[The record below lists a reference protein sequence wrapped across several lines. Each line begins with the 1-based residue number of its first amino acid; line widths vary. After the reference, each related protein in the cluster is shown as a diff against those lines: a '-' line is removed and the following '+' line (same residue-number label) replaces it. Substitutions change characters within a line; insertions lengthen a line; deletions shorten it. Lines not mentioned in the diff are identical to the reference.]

1 MKIFL
6 LAFLLLF
13 AVGVSNAQ
21 KQNGFHIPLES
32 SYGDPNDLTLPYWV
46 RLMYQEP
53 VNVRL
58 VLQEY
63 EKYYAENTFIKNQHT
78 QYFKRLLK
86 TSGPFLNRTGVFE
99 EPDWDTWRRESKEAE
114 DRANQSQSVEGL
126 PNWNGIGPFDFDK
139 DAYGRSHAPG
149 SAHVFVTRQ
158 SLSSP
163 NILFAGTASS
173 GIWKT
178 VDSGANWV
186 LVSKSLFIS
195 QVRAIAI
202 HPTNPDTVYF
212 GGNGSIYRST
222 NGGSTWSIVGSA
234 PFTSSSHTVYDLMIH
249 PNRTNIVY
257 AATNN
262 GLYRSTN
269 SGISFTQILSASTSK
284 DYFDEIEIHPT
295 NENIVYA
302 IKNAVNDLF
311 TEFYKSTDFGQ
322 NFTNKTSWPSNATLI
337 VSPSHQRRAEISV
350 TPASPNLIYALLAGE
365 FGGGSGLYGFYKSL
379 DAGETW
385 THTCCGTGPG
395 GTASTTN
402 PNILG
407 YNSTGA
413 DNGGQYYYDLALQA
427 DPSNPNKVHA
437 AGIMHWISLDG
448 GQTFTNTASWSDAA
462 NVKYVHADIHDI
474 FIRNNQVW
482 VSCDG
487 GIFLSVDSGKLSFNR
502 RQYGIQGT
510 EFWGFGMGHKDADVM
525 LGGTYH
531 NSHLMK
537 NGNVYQ
543 NGWISYTGSADGYR
557 GFVNPGKP
565 KTVYN
570 DSGKDQLVQS
580 RTLPFTRTSYDKRPN
595 AGYFPGESCPLRWDP
610 RSYNHFYSG
619 VDSTLWKTEDDGA
632 SWTAI
637 KTFASGKIIDI
648 EVAWS
653 NPNVIYVVFAPT
665 DFYANKFIW
674 KTTDAGKTWTNI
686 SLSSAVTNNNSSL
699 AMDLTVSDSSEND
712 IWVGLIHPYNWN
724 NADGNKIFYSSNG
737 GLTYTNWTTTLL
749 NGEGITNIEFYRGSS
764 GGIYVGSRKT
774 VFYRDKTMSNWVTF
788 GTGMPLPTSSVK
800 ILPWYL
806 EGKMR
811 NASNRGVFESPV
823 HTLQKPSVQIS
834 ADKLKSACVRDTLF
848 LVDYSAHYKTGA
860 TFFWTITP
868 SPSYISSR
876 SVENPKV
883 VFGSAGSYTVSLV
896 VSDSLGTDSQ
906 TINAFY
912 SVTEGCNIDPIPGSA
927 LQISADGQRALTAPL
942 NITSNTVTITAWV
955 KPSQIQSDYSGIV
968 MNFASVSSAGGL
980 NVRQNNELGYH
991 WPGGSWWWSSG
1002 LTLTPGEWAHV
1013 ALVITPTSATI
1024 YKNGVGRTHTIALSP
1039 CEFRELAI
1047 GSYRDWTSRTFKGLI
1062 DEVCFYNRSLNQA
1075 EIRESMHLTKSGIY
1089 ANNLI
1094 AYYQFNENE
1103 GFVQDKMGIDHASL
1117 VAGAARSSSSVP
1129 VAGGVSDR
1137 LTINSSNATTFP
1149 NTQVTMKF
1157 SSTGTNPN
1165 GEIVVS
1171 RLNYQPDVVPNSQDS
1186 MSRYYWVINNF
1197 GSNSTFSPMQELW
1210 FKGIGFV
1217 SPQHGASPSKFSL
1230 FKRRSIDDGATW
1242 QAFGSA
1248 DSATAGSSGQ
1258 VRFGLNSNITSFS
1271 QFVFTKGTPTT
1282 LPVSWLWFKATPDF
1296 PDRVKLDWATATEFN
1311 SLRFVVERSSDGQ
1324 HFDSLGEVPA
1334 AGFSQ
1339 VPSYYRYFDS
1349 MPIHGTAYY
1358 RIKEVDVDGSISYSK
1373 IEVITYKKPASSF
1386 TFFPNP
1392 SKGGSGLSI
1401 DHSYES
1407 LSIRIVDAQGRIV
1420 FHEKVGAGNRMLAT
1434 ENLATGSYFIVIDDE
1449 KGTRKMY
1456 PWIIH

>member
-1 MKIFL
+1 MKFIIFVIIIIGGSFSV
-6 LAFLLLF
+6 LAQE
-13 AVGVSNAQ
+13 N
-21 KQNGFHIPLES
+21 KTYHIPLES
-32 SYGDPNDLTLPYWV
+32 GYGNSNDLTLPYWV

-63 EKYYAENTFIKNQHT
+63 EKYYLENRFEKNQHT

-86 TSGPFLNRTGVFE
+86 TAGPFLNRDGVFE
-99 EPDWDTWRRESKEAE
+99 EPNWETWKSEAKLAE
-114 DRANQSQSVEGL
+114 ERAIETQSVEGL
-126 PNWNGIGPFDFDK
+126 PNWTGIGPFDFDK

-149 SAHVFVTRQ
+149 SAHIFVTRQ
-158 SLSSP
+158 SKSSP

-173 GIWKT
+173 GIWKST
-178 VDSGANWV
+178 NEGANWD
-186 LVSKSLFIS
+186 LVSKNLFVG

-202 HPTNPDTVYF
+202 HPNNPDTVFF

-222 NGGSTWSIVGSA
+222 DGGNSWTIVGGS
-234 PFTSSSHTVYDLMIH
+234 PFTSSSHTVYDLLIH

-257 AATNN
+257 AATNH

-269 SGISFTQILSASTSK
+269 SGLNFTLILSASTSN

-295 NENIVYA
+295 QENVVYA
-302 IKNAVNDLF
+302 IKNAVNNLF

-322 NFTNKTSWPSNATLI
+322 NFTNKLNWPSNATLM
-337 VSPSHQRRAEISV
+337 VGTNNQKRSEISV
-350 TPASPNLIYALLAGE
+350 TPASPDLVYALLAGE
-365 FGGGSGLYGFYKSL
+365 FNGGTGLYGFYKST

-395 GTASTTN
+395 GTASVSN

-407 YNSTGA
+407 YNTTGIE
-413 DNGGQYYYDLALQA
+413 NGGQYYYDLALQA
-427 DPSNPNKVHA
+427 DPANANKVHVG
-437 AGIMHWISLDG
+437 GIMHWISSNG

-462 NVKYVHADIHDI
+462 NVRYVHADIHDI

-502 RQYGIQGT
+502 RQLGIQGT

-665 DFYANKFIW
+665 NFYANKFIW

-686 SLSSAVTNNNSSL
+686 SLSTTTTNNNSAL
-699 AMDLTVSDSSEND
+699 AMDLTVSDSSENE
-712 IWVGLIHPYNWN
+712 IWVGLIHPYNWT
-724 NADGNKIFYSSNG
+724 NADGFKIFYSNNG
-737 GLTYTNWTTTLL
+737 GVSYSNWTTTAL
-749 NGEGITNIEFYRGSS
+749 NGEGITNIEYYRGSS
-764 GGIYVGSRKT
+764 GGVYVGTRKT
-774 VFYRDKTMSNWVTF
+774 VFYRDKNLTNWVNF
-788 GTGMPLPTSSVK
+788 GAGMPPPTSSVK

-811 NASNRGVFESPV
+811 NASNRGVYESPV
-823 HTLQKPSVQIS
+823 YALQKPSVQIS
-834 ADKLKSACVRDTLF
+834 ADKLISACVRDTLF

-860 TFFWTITP
+860 SFYWTITP
-868 SPSYISSR
+868 NPTYISSR

-883 VFGSAGSYTVSLV
+883 VFGQPGTYTVSLV

-906 TINAFY
+906 TISSFY
-912 SVTEGCNIDPIPGSA
+912 SISEGCNIDPVPGSA
-927 LQISADGQRALTAPL
+927 LQISSDGQRALTSPL
-942 NITSNTVTITAWV
+942 NITSNSITITAWV
-955 KPSQIQSDYSGIV
+955 KPSQIQSDYAGIV
-968 MNFASVSSAGGL
+968 MNYAGVSNAAGL

-991 WPGGSWWWSSG
+991 WPGGQWWWSSG

-1047 GSYRDWTSRTFKGLI
+1047 GSYREWNSRTFKGLI
-1062 DEVCFYNRSLNQA
+1062 DEVCFYSRSLSQA

-1089 ANNLI
+1089 ADNLL

-1103 GFVQDKMGIDHASL
+1103 GLVQDKMGIDHASL
-1117 VAGAARSSSSVP
+1117 LAGAARSNSSVP
-1129 VAGGVSDR
+1129 VAAGVSDR
-1137 LTINSSNATTFP
+1137 VSVLSSNPIQFP
-1149 NTQVTMKF
+1149 NTQVSMKF
-1157 SSTGTNPN
+1157 SSVGTHPN
-1165 GEIVVS
+1165 GEVVVS
-1171 RLNYQPDVVPNSQDS
+1171 RLNYQPDVPPTSQDS
-1186 MSRYYWVINNF
+1186 LSNRYWVINNY
-1197 GSNSTFSPMQELW
+1197 GTNATFSPMQELW
-1210 FKGIGFV
+1210 FRGIGYV
-1217 SPQHGASPSKFSL
+1217 SPQHGASPNKFSL

-1242 QAFGSA
+1242 QAFGAA
-1248 DSATAGSSGQ
+1248 DSATSGTSGQ
-1258 VRFGLNSNITSFS
+1258 VRFGLNSNLTSFS
-1271 QFVFTKGTPTT
+1271 QFVFTKGTPTP

-1296 PDRVKLDWATATEFN
+1296 PNRVKLDWATATEFN
-1311 SLRFVVERSSDGQ
+1311 SLRFVIERSSDGQ
-1324 HFDSLGEVPA
+1324 NFDSLGEVA
-1334 AGFSQ
+1334 AIGFSQ
-1339 VPSYYRYFDS
+1339 TPTNYRYFDS

-1358 RIKEVDVDGSISYSK
+1358 RIKEVDVDGSISYSN
-1373 IEVITYKKPASSF
+1373 IEVITYRKPASSF

-1392 SKGGSGLSI
+1392 TKGGQILSI
-1401 DHSYES
+1401 DHSYEK
-1407 LSIRIVDAQGRIV
+1407 LTIKIVDAQGRV
-1420 FHEKVGAGNRMLAT
+1420 VLQEKVGPGNKNLAT